1 MRTRWIDEA
10 TLNINGDKARVRS
23 GESKTPAS
31 GERLVSTP
39 SGLRGNRDH
48 AETATRTIQ
57 KGSASTMNKLETR
70 YAQYLKALKFGGEI
84 RDFRFEPF
92 RLKLADRCTYCP
104 DFFVV
109 TKDGAFEVHEC
120 KGFMRDDAAVKLKVA
135 AENFPWWQF
144 KLIKWGKGI
153 WEIKNL

>member
-10 TLNINGDKARVRS
+10 TLTIKGDKAVFKR
-23 GESKTPAS
+23 
-31 GERLVSTP
+31 
-39 SGLRGNRDH
+39 
-48 AETATRTIQ
+48 ETVGAPVTTKQ
-57 KGSASTMNKLETR
+57 PKPTMNKLEAR
-70 YAQYLKALKFGGEI
+70 YAQYLEALKFGGEI

-109 TKDGAFEVHEC
+109 TKDGGFEVHEC

-135 AENFPWWQF
+135 SENFPWWQF
-144 KLIKWGKGI
+144 KLIKWVKGQ
-153 WEIKNL
+153 WEVKTL